1 MLGFFGNFNFK
12 WAGTGYEGIRDMT
25 NWCGQ
30 IAYKWNI
37 FMYEVD
43 DFILKNLSLSM
54 ISWALYSLLTI
65 SVISYTFDKLI
76 TVANQ

>member
-1 MLGFFGNFNFK
+1 
-12 WAGTGYEGIRDMT
+12 
-25 NWCGQ
+25 
-30 IAYKWNI
+30 
-37 FMYEVD
+37 MYEVD

-54 ISWALYSLLTI
+54 ISWAVYSLLTI